1 MTEHHDMHYR
11 VSGVDLEAAGYEVL
25 AESQWAASVSL
36 SGSRVELPGRPGY
49 TPVGLPKVSA
59 PPLALTIRHHATSQA
74 DVEAHRNELVGML
87 ADPYAVIRRS
97 SGGHTTEAPFLLESL
112 EPREFLAGSF
122 ATYTAVLSISGGM
135 FRSLTATDHDAPV
148 GTTTLPIRGTGPVHD
163 AVVRFAGPISGT
175 VTVTDARTGTGIT
188 WSGTAYQGQYV
199 FVNLSTMRAHV
210 GAAGAWGSGADVTAG
225 VDYPPAGP
233 LLMWSKP
240 GAPLG
245 SVVVPA
251 GDRTLAGAQ
260 LVQDPDTLIWRLAEP
275 SATPLPSNRTVTVKV
290 TGAPATIRVKEAW
303 L

>member
-1 MTEHHDMHYR
+1 
-11 VSGVDLEAAGYEVL
+11 
-25 AESQWAASVSL
+25 
-36 SGSRVELPGRPGY
+36 
-49 TPVGLPKVSA
+49 
-59 PPLALTIRHHATSQA
+59 
-74 DVEAHRNELVGML
+74 
-87 ADPYAVIRRS
+87 
-97 SGGHTTEAPFLLESL
+97 
-112 EPREFLAGSF
+112 
-122 ATYTAVLSISGGM
+122 
-135 FRSLTATDHDAPV
+135 
-148 GTTTLPIRGTGPVHD
+148 
-163 AVVRFAGPISGT
+163 
-175 VTVTDARTGTGIT
+175 
-188 WSGTAYQGQYV
+188 
-199 FVNLSTMRAHV
+199 MRAHV